1 MFCSITH
8 KQQGHLLKT
17 FSLIFISL
25 ILLLVCVCLFIFC
38 FVVRQNLESTVEIN
52 KVFNFVNFR
61 RNSDRPMLQKIS
73 TIDKGI
79 SVSNLIIIKHK
90 STQVFLCACSIF
102 PVCLSQSSPP
112 CKSTF
117 RSHLFSFTHT
127 LVITFVPIMIS
138 PGILLNSNRGN
149 SKLIFY
155 KCCHSLSIKNKL
167 TYVFQLLE

>member
-25 ILLLVCVCLFIFC
+25 MLLLVCVCLCIFC
-38 FVVRQNLESTVEIN
+38 FVVRQNLESAVEIS

-73 TIDKGI
+73 TVDKGI
-79 SVSNLIIIKHK
+79 SVSSLIIIKYK
-90 STQVFLCACSIF
+90 STQVF
-102 PVCLSQSSPP
+102 CLFVLYFLSALVSLLLLG
-112 CKSTF
+112 KSTF
-117 RSHLFSFTHT
+117 RSHLPSFTHT
-127 LVITFVPIMIS
+127 HVITSVQIVIS

-155 KCCHSLSIKNKL
+155 KCCHLLSIKHISL
-167 TYVFQLLE
+167 HMFSSY

>member
-25 ILLLVCVCLFIFC
+25 MLLLVCVCLFIFC
-38 FVVRQNLESTVEIN
+38 FVVRQNLESAVEIS

-79 SVSNLIIIKHK
+79 SVSNPIIIKHK
-90 STQVFLCACSIF
+90 STRFSCLLVLYFLSALVS
-102 PVCLSQSSPP
+102 LLLD
-112 CKSTF
+112 KSTF

-127 LVITFVPIMIS
+127 HVITFVQVMIKSRNS
-138 PGILLNSNRGN
+138 PE
-149 SKLIFY
+149 F
-155 KCCHSLSIKNKL
+155 
-167 TYVFQLLE
+167 